1 MAVAVQQ
8 REAQRER
15 RARHVAAAH
24 VQQPGDRIRLGDQRH
39 VGALGLD
46 RAGDARAL
54 GGAALAGELVGMRQ
68 HRRQRRGWPVAPH
81 GVDGIGIDRH
91 EVAAGALAGAGEAV
105 VAVDRHQ
112 PGIEAELAAL
122 RQVLG
127 DPRLGRF
134 LGDLVRH
141 EGVGIDLGAHRQRVA
156 AVDEDRRA
164 IGQHDGEAGR
174 AAEAGEPREP
184 LRAPR
189 HVLALMLVGAR
200 HDEAV
205 EAALPELGAQRG
217 QARHRRGRGAEPVIG
232 PRQLVAPG
240 LERPGELGVCTGID
254 QFDPF
259 RAGQTLGGCGNAAHQ
274 GIEGRG
280 VGIAATLAQ
289 QVKDVVWGGTHVGGT
304 LRGRFRRGNLRNFRS
319 LATAKCAIRQHY
331 AQDAY
336 QSFQAFTYRCNSRLY
351 ISSVQ
356 RSIDLPRCTIRS
368 RP

>member
-1 MAVAVQQ
+1 MRGTSPPRTLSSQAIESGWVISATSAPLALTVP
-8 REAQRER
+8 AM
-15 RARHVAAAH
+15 RARLAPLLSPANSSGCGSTGAS
-24 VQQPGDRIRLGDQRH
+24 GAGGRSRH
-39 VGALGLD
+39 TESTGLEST
-46 RAGDARAL
+46 GTKL
-54 GGAALAGELVGMRQ
+54 
-68 HRRQRRGWPVAPH
+68 
-81 GVDGIGIDRH
+81 
-91 EVAAGALAGAGEAV
+91 AAGALAGAGEAV
-105 VAVDRHQ
+105 MAVDRHQ

-122 RQVLG
+122 GQVLG

-141 EGVGIDLGAHRQRVA
+141 EGVGIDLGAHRQCVA

-164 IGQHDGEAGR
+164 IGQHDGKAGR

-232 PRQLVAPG
+232 PRQLLAPG
-240 LERPGELGVCTGID
+240 LERPGELGICTGID

-259 RAGQTLGGCGNAAHQ
+259 RAGQALGGCGNAAHQ

-280 VGIAATLAQ
+280 IRVSATLAE
-289 QVKDVVWGGTHVGGT
+289 QVEDVVWGGTHVGGT
-304 LRGRFRRGNLRNFRS
+304 LRGRFRRGNLRNFRT
-319 LATAKCAIRQHY
+319 LATAKCAIR
-331 AQDAY
+331 
-336 QSFQAFTYRCNSRLY
+336 
-351 ISSVQ
+351 
-356 RSIDLPRCTIRS
+356 
-368 RP
+368 

>member
-1 MAVAVQQ
+1 MRGTSPPRTLSSQAIESGWVISATSAPLALTVP
-8 REAQRER
+8 AM
-15 RARHVAAAH
+15 RARLAPLLSPANSS
-24 VQQPGDRIRLGDQRH
+24 GCGST
-39 VGALGLD
+39 GASG
-46 RAGDARAL
+46 AR
-54 GGAALAGELVGMRQ
+54 R
-68 HRRQRRGWPVAPH
+68 PVAPH

-105 VAVDRHQ
+105 VAVDGHQ

-122 RQVLG
+122 GQVLG

-217 QARHRRGRGAEPVIG
+217 QA
-232 PRQLVAPG
+232 
-240 LERPGELGVCTGID
+240 
-254 QFDPF
+254 
-259 RAGQTLGGCGNAAHQ
+259 
-274 GIEGRG
+274 
-280 VGIAATLAQ
+280 
-289 QVKDVVWGGTHVGGT
+289 
-304 LRGRFRRGNLRNFRS
+304 
-319 LATAKCAIRQHY
+319 
-331 AQDAY
+331 
-336 QSFQAFTYRCNSRLY
+336 
-351 ISSVQ
+351 
-356 RSIDLPRCTIRS
+356 
-368 RP
+368 